1 MDRPPVK
8 YVALHSTLKTRFGD
22 APVTDV
28 KMPLPAA
35 SVLKS
40 SQCGIIG
47 SASVAVGNGQSLVN
61 ALLVLV
67 NCKLPFELTLAV
79 VNPVP

>member
-1 MDRPPVK
+1 
-8 YVALHSTLKTRFGD
+8 LKIRFGD
-22 APVTDV
+22 APLTDV

-40 SQCGIIG
+40 SQNGIIG
-47 SASVAVGNGQSLVN
+47 SASVAVGNGQSLVYGV
-61 ALLVLV
+61 LPLV

-79 VNPVP
+79 VNAVP

>member
-1 MDRPPVK
+1 VK
-8 YVALHSTLKTRFGD
+8 YVALHSILKIRFGVT
-22 APVTDV
+22 PVTDV

-40 SQCGIIG
+40 SQYGITG

-61 ALLVLV
+61 AELLLE
-67 NCKLPFELTLAV
+67 NSKLPFELTLAA
-79 VNPVP
+79 VNAVP